1 MRPRAATRAA
11 SRSLR
16 PVAIAAVGALLM
28 LPLAACGNEDG
39 NASASAACE
48 KGFNED
54 ITLLVP
60 YSPGGGFDTWARLM
74 APKLEKYLDGDGQ
87 VVVENQDGGG
97 GMRAVYET
105 NAAEADGSTI
115 IFTEPGY
122 ITVNQVLG
130 RTESDF
136 DVRDLTYLGQVTADP
151 QVFAVSG
158 DSDVNTIEDLA
169 NASPIK
175 HAAQDISP
183 IETITYATYG
193 VDADFVLHDG
203 TSEAVLSVRRGDT
216 DATVISLSSIL
227 EFLKS
232 GDLKPILYLGT
243 EEITPDLIGYE
254 ELKGVETA
262 ESTGHP
268 ELNEVLEQHRVLA
281 APPNLPDCVKDAYG
295 KALADTLADK
305 DFQAEA
311 EKAEL
316 RIVPTDAEDA
326 EAMVD
331 KTAETF
337 EKYED
342 TLSKALAG

>member
-1 MRPRAATRAA
+1 MRPWEATHEGWKA
-11 SRSLR
+11 LR
-16 PVAIAAVGALLM
+16 PLAVAAVGAVLIG
-28 LPLAACGNEDG
+28 PLAGCGNG
-39 NASASAACE
+39 TGGTSATANCE
-48 KGFNED
+48 EGFNED

-74 APKLEKYLDGDGQ
+74 APKLEEYLEGNGE

-97 GMRAVYET
+97 GMRAVYEV
-105 NAAEADGSTI
+105 NAAEPDGTTI

-136 DVRDLTYLGQVTADP
+136 DVRNLTYLGQVTSDP
-151 QVFAVSG
+151 QVFAVAG
-158 DSDVNTIEDLA
+158 DSDIDTIDELA
-169 NASPIK
+169 DASPIQ

-193 VDADFVLHDG
+193 VEAQYVLHEG
-203 TSEAVLSVRRGDT
+203 TSEAVLAVRRGDT

-243 EEITPDLIGYE
+243 EEISPDLIGYE
-254 ELKGVETA
+254 QLEGVETA

-281 APPNLPDCVKDAYG
+281 APPGLPACVKDAYEA
-295 KALADTLADK
+295 ALADTLADEE
-305 DFQAEA
+305 FQTQVQE
-311 EKAEL
+311 AEL
-316 RIVPTDAEDA
+316 RIVSTNAEDA
-326 EAMVD
+326 QAMVE
-331 KTAETF
+331 KTADTF
-337 EKYED
+337 EEYRD
-342 TLSKALAG
+342 TLSEAVEG